1 MNRVLQEEQMDIIV
15 RFWDDDEGMVKTRYL
30 DSKFLKRP
38 NCQNLLEKLLDGI
51 SFLPLCRMLQ
61 LSMDGPNVNWSVFK
75 MLVEH
80 SSEHDFG
87 TLINIGNCGLHIVH
101 GAFQTGVQSTGSE
114 GHVAFISRLTCKK
127 RDLYQRMWKYCFSHE
142 ILPDQMD

>member
-1 MNRVLQEEQMDIIV
+1 MNFGLAPYFKDQLVTTIKSSDFFAVSYDESMNRVLQEEQMDIIV

-61 LSMDGPNVNWSVFK
+61 LSMDGLNVNWSVFK
-75 MLVEH
+75 MLDEH
-80 SSEHDFG
+80 FSEHDFG
-87 TLINIGNCGLHIVH
+87 TLINIGSCGLHIVH
-101 GAFQTGVQSTGSE
+101 GAFQTGVQSTG
-114 GHVAFISRLTCKK
+114 
-127 RDLYQRMWKYCFSHE
+127 
-142 ILPDQMD
+142 